1 MHSYTPLFGIEIVG
15 TGADVLGESEG
26 ELTMGDGDETARG
39 IGWKCEGF
47 TTKISKGGV
56 VIDINSGE

>member
-1 MHSYTPLFGIEIVG
+1 LHSYTPLFGIEIVG

-47 TTKISKGGV
+47 ATEIPKGGV